1 MHFELTEEQRR
12 VRDRARD
19 FAEKEVRPLARII
32 DESGEFPWE
41 TIKKMAKLKLLGLPI
56 PEKYGGAGTD
66 SISYAMAVEEISRA
80 CSSTGVIMAVHTSV
94 GSYPIYLFGDED
106 QKERFLKPLTRGE
119 RIGAFALTEPTA
131 GSDVAAVKTTARRE
145 GDEYII
151 DGSKIFITN
160 GSIAGNV
167 VVLTMTDKSKGYK
180 GMSTFIVEKG
190 TEGFTYGVKEEKLGM
205 NASDTSELIFDNC
218 HVPKENLLGGEGM
231 GFKIA
236 MIALDS
242 GRIGIAAQALGVAQ
256 SALDESLKY
265 AKERSQYGKPIAKL
279 QAIQWM
285 IANMATKI
293 EAARLLI
300 YRAAFLKDKNVRFS
314 KEAAIS
320 KVYASEVAMRA
331 TTKAVQIHGGQGYI
345 KGSAVERLFRDAKVL
360 EIYEGTSEIQ
370 RLVISSNL
378 IKR

>member
-1 MHFELTEEQRR
+1 MNFELTEEQKR
-12 VRDRARD
+12 VRDLARN
-19 FAEKEVRPLARII
+19 FAEKEVRPLAQEI

-41 TIKKMAKLKLLGLPI
+41 TIKKMAELKLMGLPI

-66 SISYAMAVEEISRA
+66 SISYAMAAEEISRA

-106 QKERFLKPLTRGE
+106 QKERFLKPLARGE
-119 RIGAFALTEPTA
+119 KIGAFALTEPTA
-131 GSDVAAVKTTARRE
+131 GSDVAAIQTTARRE

-151 DGSKIFITN
+151 DGNKIFITN
-160 GSIAGNV
+160 GSVAGSV
-167 VVLTMTDKSKGYK
+167 IVLAMTDKSKGHK
-180 GMSTFIVEKG
+180 GMSSFIVEKG

-205 NASDTSELIFDNC
+205 NASDTSELILDNC
-218 HVPKENLLGGEGM
+218 HVPKENLLGEEGM
-231 GFKIA
+231 GFNIA
-236 MIALDS
+236 MIALDI
-242 GRIGIAAQALGVAQ
+242 GRIGIAAQALGIAQ
-256 SALDESLKY
+256 SALDESIKY

-285 IANMATKI
+285 IANMATEI

-300 YRAAFLKDKNVRFS
+300 YRAAFLKDKGVRFS
-314 KEAAIS
+314 KEAAIA

-331 TTKAVQIHGGQGYI
+331 TTKAIQIHGGQGYI
-345 KGSAVERLFRDAKVL
+345 KGSAVERLFRDAKVI

-370 RLVISSNL
+370 RLVIASNL
-378 IKR
+378 IK